1 MANFSNI
8 KKDFPI
14 FQNNPDLVYLDST
27 ATSLKPKNV
36 IEALNEYYQEYS
48 ANIYRGVYAISEKA
62 TEEYEMT
69 RNTIARFI
77 NAQSEE
83 VIFTRNTTES
93 LNLIAYALGRMI
105 VEKKDEIATSVS
117 EHHSNFVPWQQLAFE
132 NGADFK
138 VIDIDEHGDLL
149 VDPIDQVITKKTKVL
164 ALTHISNVLGVVNPI
179 KKITAAAKAVNPDI
193 IVVVDGAQAVPHIPV
208 DVVDLGCDFYAFS
221 SHKMLGPTGVGV
233 LWGKYELL
241 KEMIPF
247 NLGGEMIQEVYL
259 EKTVFKDPPHK
270 FEAGTPDIAG
280 VIALKEAVRYL
291 EQLGL
296 EGIHDHEKTLVK
308 YAAKIL
314 KDQFKDDIRM
324 VVPEHDFKSGILAFT
339 FCNYHPHDVAQ
350 ILDEDNICV
359 RAGHHCA
366 MPLHKKLNLQAT
378 VRASFYLY
386 NTKDDVH
393 KLVESLLKVKKILP

>member
-179 KKITAAAKAVNPDI
+179 KK
-193 IVVVDGAQAVPHIPV
+193 
-208 DVVDLGCDFYAFS
+208 
-221 SHKMLGPTGVGV
+221 
-233 LWGKYELL
+233 
-241 KEMIPF
+241 
-247 NLGGEMIQEVYL
+247 
-259 EKTVFKDPPHK
+259 
-270 FEAGTPDIAG
+270 
-280 VIALKEAVRYL
+280 
-291 EQLGL
+291 
-296 EGIHDHEKTLVK
+296 
-308 YAAKIL
+308 
-314 KDQFKDDIRM
+314 
-324 VVPEHDFKSGILAFT
+324 
-339 FCNYHPHDVAQ
+339 
-350 ILDEDNICV
+350 
-359 RAGHHCA
+359 
-366 MPLHKKLNLQAT
+366 
-378 VRASFYLY
+378 
-386 NTKDDVH
+386 
-393 KLVESLLKVKKILP
+393 